1 MTAMSENPAVVATK
15 WVYWVPQPKSYLVVA
30 ERDEY
35 NWDASPGWMTSRRLA
50 DEFRTVT

>member
-1 MTAMSENPAVVATK
+1 MTVTWTNTK
-15 WVYWVPQPKSYLVVA
+15 WVVFDFRPPKSYPVVA